1 MSTSGRHDG
10 ACLLLLSA
18 MPTYLFVWI
27 DFNDRLELAIAG
39 TESTRV
45 ELRVEMQ
52 PHHCATG
59 TRS

>member
-1 MSTSGRHDG
+1 
-10 ACLLLLSA
+10 